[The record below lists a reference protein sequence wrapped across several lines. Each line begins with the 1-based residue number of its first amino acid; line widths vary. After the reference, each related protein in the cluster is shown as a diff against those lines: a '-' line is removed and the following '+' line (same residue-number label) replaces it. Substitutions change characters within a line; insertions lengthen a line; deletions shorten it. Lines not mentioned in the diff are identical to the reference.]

1 MKKLRNV
8 FFYKKCRTRCRQS
21 FLKNV
26 SRFQLSFCTEVI
38 RTENRWW
45 SHFLQF
51 INILSLSPSRSR
63 SHTHTHTRSLTHTR
77 THKHLLPF
85 SFSLHFFFEKTI
97 GRETEA
103 CRTNNSRYEGQESLF
118 SRQCRLCCNLVIVI
132 HHTISKI
139 YDSIRIVWT
148 KNSVQL
154 FNVLSCDV
162 REHLLWYMTVLLK
175 MIRPYRNLIIW
186 FWLVLLLMTQSII
199 EIPNL
204 NLLSKEEKKCC
215 LKSEHSMNDSTLK
228 MRAWCRTPMNR
239 TQFLIDIRLDA

>member
-1 MKKLRNV
+1 MCQDSSWVFAPKWSELRTDDGHT
-8 FFYKKCRTRCRQS
+8 FYSSLTFS
-21 FLKNV
+21 
-26 SRFQLSFCTEVI
+26 
-38 RTENRWW
+38 
-45 SHFLQF
+45 
-51 INILSLSPSRSR
+51 LSLSRSR

-118 SRQCRLCCNLVIVI
+118 SRQCRLGCNLVIVI
-132 HHTISKI
+132 HHTISKK

-186 FWLVLLLMTQSII
+186 FRLVLLLMTLSII

-215 LKSEHSMNDSTLK
+215 LKSYQHEWLNPKNEGLMSHTY
-228 MRAWCRTPMNR
+228 
-239 TQFLIDIRLDA
+239 Q